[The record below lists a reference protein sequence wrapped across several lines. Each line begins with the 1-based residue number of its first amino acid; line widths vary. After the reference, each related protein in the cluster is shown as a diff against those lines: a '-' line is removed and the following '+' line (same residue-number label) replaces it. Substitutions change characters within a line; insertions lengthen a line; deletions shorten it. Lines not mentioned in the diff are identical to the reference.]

1 MKKPAKKTYRI
12 RNWSEYNKGLVKR
25 GSLTIWISEDA
36 AEGWYNQELSGG
48 RGASDIYSDAAIL
61 CVLTLK
67 EVYHQPLRQAQ
78 GLTRSILDLMGL
90 QQLDVPNYT
99 TLCRRRTR
107 LPIALG
113 ATPRGEAIDIV
124 VDSTGLKIYGEGEWK
139 VRQHGPSKRRTW
151 RKMHLGIDPA
161 THEIVAAMVTTNDV
175 SDGEVLKDLLD
186 QPEDEIAR
194 VMADGAYDTRDCYD
208 AINDIDAWAIIPP
221 RRGAKIWQ
229 HGNSRKE
236 RLDRDENLCGV
247 RKKGRAGWKRDSGYH
262 QRSLAETGMF
272 RFKTIFG
279 DKLGARVFE
288 SQSAEVF
295 IKCAALNTMARLG
308 LPESRAVG

>member
-1 MKKPAKKTYRI
+1 MKKSTKKTYRI
-12 RNWSEYNKGLVKR
+12 RNWKEYNKGLVNR
-25 GSLTIWISEDA
+25 GSLTIWVSDDA
-36 AEGWYNQELSGG
+36 ADGWYNQELSGG
-48 RGASDIYSDAAIL
+48 RGASDIYSDAAIM

-78 GLTRSILDLMGL
+78 GLAASILAMMDLE
-90 QQLDVPNYT
+90 LDVPDYT
-99 TLCRRRTR
+99 TLSRRRKR
-107 LPIALG
+107 LEVSLE
-113 ATPRGEAIDIV
+113 ATPRGAAIDIV

-139 VRQHGPSKRRTW
+139 VRQHGVSKRRTW

-161 THEIVAAMVTTNDV
+161 THEIVAAVVTTNDV
-175 SDGEVLKDLLD
+175 GDGEVLEDLLD
-186 QPEDEIAR
+186 QPEDEIAS

-208 AINDIDAWAIIPP
+208 AINDIEARAIIPP

-229 HGNSRKE
+229 HGNSQEE
-236 RLDRDENLCGV
+236 RLDRDENLRGV

-262 QRSLAETGMF
+262 KRSLAETGMF

-288 SQSAEVF
+288 SQCAEVF

-308 LPESRAVG
+308 LPQSEAVG